1 VPQGSCQVTY
11 SCQCSTQLN
20 VAEDPGN
27 DWALPPS
34 PAPEDPLA
42 KLSKLDDLFEVECA
56 VKPLG
61 FLSIRLFN
69 PESAPAPTP
78 QAPARSNLLRTMEME
93 QAARLAHLERTKAE
107 VATIIAT
114 VAAAQK
120 AVEERAL
127 MEAAAAAEELTKEEE
142 CNAERGRRRKERS
155 EGERGEKG
163 DHDWED
169 NREKCLLKFVDAV
182 VVKTMSKHPTQM
194 DVDTF
199 KKHAKEVQS
208 FPFPHPP
215 G

>member
-1 VPQGSCQVTY
+1 
-11 SCQCSTQLN
+11 
-20 VAEDPGN
+20 
-27 DWALPPS
+27 
-34 PAPEDPLA
+34 
-42 KLSKLDDLFEVECA
+42 
-56 VKPLG
+56 
-61 FLSIRLFN
+61 
-69 PESAPAPTP
+69 
-78 QAPARSNLLRTMEME
+78 MEME

-199 KKHAKEVQS
+199 KKHAKELTHHCGEEEVGLQGQS
-208 FPFPHPP
+208 LMRKSQRSKSSR
-215 G
+215 GSTTTSTQT